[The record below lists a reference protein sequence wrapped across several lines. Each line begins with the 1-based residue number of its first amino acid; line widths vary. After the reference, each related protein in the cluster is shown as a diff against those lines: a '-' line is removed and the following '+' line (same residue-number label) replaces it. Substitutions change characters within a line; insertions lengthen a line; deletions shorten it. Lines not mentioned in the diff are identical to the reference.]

1 MRILQK
7 AIGFVLRPA
16 AERKA
21 RRRSFQ
27 DLADDLQNAYPA
39 IADHLAGK
47 PDTPANREAIAHCV
61 GIERWGQSRLRVAL
75 GAPLEMD
82 TYHPYRPDVA
92 DGVEALAAAMAAT
105 REETVALART
115 LHDQGVAPTDTV
127 PHNDLGDL
135 SLAGWLAYLQQHAS
149 RELPMRVRG

>member
-21 RRRSFQ
+21 RHRSFQ
-27 DLADDLQNAYPA
+27 DLADDLQNAYPP

-61 GIERWGQSRLRVAL
+61 GIERWGQSRLRVGLGDAL
-75 GAPLEMD
+75 AMD
-82 TYHPYRPDVA
+82 AYHPYRPDVGE
-92 DGVEALAAAMAAT
+92 GVEALAAAMAAT
-105 REETVALART
+105 REETVALARR
-115 LHDQGVAPTDTV
+115 LHDQGVAPSETV

-135 SLAGWLAYLQQHAS
+135 SLAGWLVYLQQHAS
-149 RELPMRVRG
+149 RELPLRVRG